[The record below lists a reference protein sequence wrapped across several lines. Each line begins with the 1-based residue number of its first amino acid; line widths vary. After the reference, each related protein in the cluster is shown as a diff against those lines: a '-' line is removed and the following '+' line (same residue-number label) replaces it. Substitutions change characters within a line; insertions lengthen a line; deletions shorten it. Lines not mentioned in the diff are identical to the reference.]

1 MRPSLKR
8 PCTSLLLG
16 GRADAAQVA
25 RPVVHYYDS
34 LSLSS
39 PAQERKGKEEE
50 SLGWEGLSAGVLPHP
65 PLPRPCCCG
74 SASPP
79 SRNQPCGSSGRFGK
93 RGGGEMRGFLRS
105 SSSGCCRCPRAP
117 PRPRARGAVLR
128 TVSHLFVS
136 QQRQVLLLAYYK
148 ECGSPSASRAREARG
163 RIPPV
168 LNWGRWARTLAEGGL
183 LDGGV

>member
-79 SRNQPCGSSGRFGK
+79 SRNHAGAVGGSGS
-93 RGGGEMRGFLRS
+93 GGGEMRGFLRS

-128 TVSHLFVS
+128 TVSHLLS
-136 QQRQVLLLAYYK
+136 QQLVEAAGLLQRVQALSQPWGP
-148 ECGSPSASRAREARG
+148 EEPEVESHQSLTGDGGQGPWLREASF
-163 RIPPV
+163 
-168 LNWGRWARTLAEGGL
+168 
-183 LDGGV
+183 DGGV